1 MIFHFAQHLDYF
13 MIYLYLSI
21 PFQSEACNA
30 TRNKTSYAVAHS
42 RTGVASSLPVKE
54 QRDERKDSSL
64 YTTQRDENGQNHPN
78 VTTALLT
85 DCQESG
91 GYEMGIVQAN
101 ESLKNDSVI
110 KNGSSDKLSLINHNE
125 AKNSNDGFYKQTRK
139 TNELHSQQNPL
150 NVDLMSKF

>member
-1 MIFHFAQHLDYF
+1 M
-13 MIYLYLSI
+13 
-21 PFQSEACNA
+21 
-30 TRNKTSYAVAHS
+30 AHS
-42 RTGVASSLPVKE
+42 RTGVTSSLPVKE

-64 YTTQRDENGQNHPN
+64 YTTQRDENGQNYPN

-85 DCQESG
+85 DCQKSG
-91 GYEMGIVQAN
+91 GYEMGILQAN
-101 ESLKNDSVI
+101 ENLENDSVV

>member
-1 MIFHFAQHLDYF
+1 MLFKHLPYF
-13 MIYLYLSI
+13 MIYLYLFI

-30 TRNKTSYAVAHS
+30 TRNKTSNAVAHS
-42 RTGVASSLPVKE
+42 RTGVTSSLPVKE

-85 DCQESG
+85 DCQKSG
-91 GYEMGIVQAN
+91 GYEMGILQAN
-101 ESLKNDSVI
+101 ENLENDSVV

-139 TNELHSQQNPL
+139 TNELHSQQNLL

>member
-1 MIFHFAQHLDYF
+1 
-13 MIYLYLSI
+13 MIYLYLFI
-21 PFQSEACNA
+21 PFQSGACNA
-30 TRNKTSYAVAHS
+30 TRNNTSNAVAHI

-85 DCQESG
+85 DCQESA
-91 GYEMGIVQAN
+91 GYEMSILQAN
-101 ESLKNDSVI
+101 ENLKNDSVV
-110 KNGSSDKLSLINHNE
+110 KNCSNDKLSLINHNE
-125 AKNSNDGFYKQTRK
+125 AKNSNDGYIKQTRK
-139 TNELHSQQNPL
+139 TNELHSQQNLL

>member
-1 MIFHFAQHLDYF
+1 MVFKLFAYF
-13 MIYLYLSI
+13 MIYLYLFI
-21 PFQSEACNA
+21 QFQSEACNV
-30 TRNKTSYAVAHS
+30 TRNKTSNVVAHS

-54 QRDERKDSSL
+54 QSDKRKDSSL

-91 GYEMGIVQAN
+91 GYEMGILQAKEN
-101 ESLKNDSVI
+101 LKNDSAI

-125 AKNSNDGFYKQTRK
+125 TKNSNDGFYKQTRK
-139 TNELHSQQNPL
+139 TNELHSQQNLL